1 MKEVSVSFLK
11 EGNYK
16 NYIKQINNSN
26 ADYVH
31 FDVMDGKFVE
41 RKNLPVSEL
50 VELVNLSEKK
60 NDVHLMVKNPTK
72 YIEALA
78 ITNVNNITIH
88 YEIKDFNKYLDL
100 IKSYGIKVGIAIN
113 PETDIKEII
122 PYLDKI
128 SVVLIM
134 SVHPGKSGQSF
145 IDSSENKI
153 NQLKEYIDNN
163 ELNIKIEVDG
173 GLCDLVLDKVTN
185 ADILV
190 SASYLLDD
198 LSRIDLFRNC

>member
-16 NYIKQINNSN
+16 NYIKEINKSN

-41 RKNLPVSEL
+41 RKNLTVSEL
-50 VELVNLSEKK
+50 VELINVSTKK

-72 YIEALA
+72 YIEALS

-88 YEIKDFNKYLDL
+88 YEIKDFEKYIDL
-100 IKSYGIKVGIAIN
+100 IKSYGIKVGLAIN
-113 PETDIKEII
+113 PETDVNKII
-122 PYLDKI
+122 PYLDQVSI
-128 SVVLIM
+128 ILIM
-134 SVHPGKSGQSF
+134 SVHPGKSGQTFINDSEDKINYLRDY
-145 IDSSENKI
+145 IDS
-153 NQLKEYIDNN
+153 NN
-163 ELNIKIEVDG
+163 LNVKIEVDG
-173 GLCDLVLDKVTN
+173 GVCDLVLDKTSN

-190 SASYLLDD
+190 SASFLLDD
-198 LSRIDLFRNC
+198 LNRIDLLKNS